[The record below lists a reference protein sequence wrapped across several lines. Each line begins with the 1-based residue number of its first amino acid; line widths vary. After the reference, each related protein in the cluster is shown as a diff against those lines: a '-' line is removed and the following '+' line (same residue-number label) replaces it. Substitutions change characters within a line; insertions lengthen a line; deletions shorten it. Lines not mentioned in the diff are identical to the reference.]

1 MEFKPVC
8 PNCHRHYLEFDEYAG
23 SWYCCICDMYF
34 SDEDFTQKE
43 ES

>member
-8 PNCHRHYLEFDEYAG
+8 PNCHAHYLTFEEEIG
-23 SWYCCICDMYF
+23 QWYCSICDMYF
-34 SDEDFTQKE
+34 SDEDFTPEE